1 MLKKVIWNGSFRV
14 QVKNQDTLE
23 QVVHVADVDD
33 AEVVAEVAL
42 VDVCHHSDVGSVVR
56 KLELSASIMEY
67 LLSNKIKFI
76 TEDYLQAYI
85 SITTTVFYQV

>member
-1 MLKKVIWNGSFRV
+1 
-14 QVKNQDTLE
+14 
-23 QVVHVADVDD
+23 VHVVGVDD

-42 VDVCHHSDVGSVVR
+42 VDVCNHSDVGSVVR

-76 TEDYLQAYI
+76 TDDYLQAYI
-85 SITTTVFYQV
+85 NITTNACGEKGSFLSFIYKFGRVAYRCC